1 MIEILISLVCF
12 VSGVVV
18 GWKQRDKE
26 KQLDAELNARAII
39 RQSLAEDPKSFMRVL
54 KRVK

>member
-26 KQLDAELNARAII
+26 KQLDAEINARAII